1 MPSGSEQQHATVNKE
16 FFNETTVKRID
27 ILRRE
32 QANRKRPYPGEK
44 LAN

>member
-16 FFNETTVKRID
+16 FINVTIVKRID

-32 QANRKRPYPGEK
+32 QANRKRP
-44 LAN
+44 